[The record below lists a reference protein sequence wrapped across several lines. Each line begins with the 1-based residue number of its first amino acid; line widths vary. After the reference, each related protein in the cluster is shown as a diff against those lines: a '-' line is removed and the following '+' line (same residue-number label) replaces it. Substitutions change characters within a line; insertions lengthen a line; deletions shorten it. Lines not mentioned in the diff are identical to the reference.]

1 MIPDSQK
8 VENEGAKNTGL

>member
-8 VENEGAKNTGL
+8 LTAAESEIFS